1 MCHTSKQKYV
11 SHISKLLISI
21 HKNDMH
27 GHINKQYVGII
38 KMLKVFNLKNNIKT
52 LKWLHKNY
60 LNVKVQLT
68 NSNLNHDFSN
78 RINNTCEKKLK

>member
-1 MCHTSKQKYV
+1 
-11 SHISKLLISI
+11 
-21 HKNDMH
+21 
-27 GHINKQYVGII
+27 
-38 KMLKVFNLKNNIKT
+38 MLKVFNLKNNIKT

-60 LNVKVQLT
+60 LNVKNQLT